1 MCPVCL
7 FSCEERR
14 LILDAIWKSLVACQI
29 SHPIEL
35 DKMNPTAI
43 IEQMKANSASPAEA
57 GSTMQPATE
66 ALILRIIKRCQVPE
80 PTQGVVTDVEKCC
93 AIHHRLGNSPTM
105 TIATSTRTEAP
116 KVPNTNVAEALKTV
130 ELQHLSAHDWPNAK
144 LLLALEAAPLGLNV
158 D

>member
-1 MCPVCL
+1 MIPICL
-7 FSCEERR
+7 FSCEERGS
-14 LILDAIWKSLVACQI
+14 ILDAIWKSFVACQI

-35 DKMNPTAI
+35 DQMNPTAI

-80 PTQGVVTDVEKCC
+80 PTQGVDTDLKNRCVTY
-93 AIHHRLGNSPTM
+93 HRVGNTPTM

-116 KVPNTNVAEALKTV
+116 KVPKTNVAEALKTV
-130 ELQHLSAHDWPNAK
+130 EMQHLSAHDWPNAK
-144 LLLALEAAPLGLNV
+144 LLLALEAAPLG
-158 D
+158 